1 MEKNKLASACDNINL
16 RYLILVVYISKSLT
30 CWYPRGLW
38 HIPHNLSVSGLMP
51 AGSLHCRNAQYGFFQ
66 QILISDNYPLLMT
79 NINKI
84 TDNFTYLHWSFS
96 FFLLYFLSLKKNLVL
111 YYCPPLLL
119 KYTMCHYGQ
128 LSAEVITTKDIYVYE
143 NVREHNIYSVEALRI
158 TLWWR
163 LLSQA
168 EPFWALQELPAHY
181 VQQPCASL
189 ENRLCLLLLLFLPP
203 VPNLTQKR
211 RWLTR
216 S

>member
-1 MEKNKLASACDNINL
+1 MD
-16 RYLILVVYISKSLT
+16 
-30 CWYPRGLW
+30 
-38 HIPHNLSVSGLMP
+38 
-51 AGSLHCRNAQYGFFQ
+51 FFQ

-158 TLWWR
+158 TL
-163 LLSQA
+163 
-168 EPFWALQELPAHY
+168 
-181 VQQPCASL
+181 
-189 ENRLCLLLLLFLPP
+189 
-203 VPNLTQKR
+203 
-211 RWLTR
+211 
-216 S
+216 